1 MKKKVFGITSLGIG
15 GAERVLVDLANR
27 LKNTYD
33 ITIFT
38 LYGKGAFENQLDKK
52 IKVIRLFSNSYE
64 EMNGFQKKI
73 IPIYVLKCGKSIY
86 KKYLKGKFDIEIA
99 FLEGPIKRIFQ
110 FGEANKKPIFVFKNL
125 RIDSI
130 RALSEGKHL
139 KLTLKDEN
147 TIINAIGF
155 NLGNYSRE
163 YTIGDK
169 VDIAGMLE
177 INSFNGVDSV
187 QINIKDIMRSY

>member
-1 MKKKVFGITSLGIG
+1 MKKIVFGITSLGIG

-99 FLEGPIKRIFQ
+99 FLEGPITRIFQ
-110 FGEANKKPIFVFKNL
+110 FGEANKKIAWIHNDIAKVFGNDLKAKLKLKIDRKIYNQYDKLIFVSQDNQ
-125 RIDSI
+125 
-130 RALSEGKHL
+130 
-139 KLTLKDEN
+139 
-147 TIINAIGF
+147 
-155 NLGNYSRE
+155 
-163 YTIGDK
+163 
-169 VDIAGMLE
+169 
-177 INSFNGVDSV
+177 NSFNQFYQD
-187 QINIKDIMRSY
+187 